1 MAERYVVALGG
12 NALIPPGATGTA
24 EEQTRTVARA
34 MARLAPL
41 AATGAEIVITHG
53 NGPQVGNL
61 LLKNEMARDL
71 VPPMP
76 LDWCVA
82 QTQAT
87 IGLAIQTALE
97 WELHHR
103 ASERGV
109 VVVLTR
115 VVVDPLDPA
124 RLRYSKPIGRTI
136 SFEEAQA
143 AMDEAHHFAEQPGGG
158 WRRVVPSPEPVAI
171 VEESEIRHL
180 LATGAVVVA
189 AGGGGVPVETGEDGR
204 LFGVEAVIDKDLT
217 ASLLARR
224 LEADALVILTEAP
237 GAIVNYARPGQR
249 LLERVT
255 PPILRGFQAA
265 GHFAQGSMGP
275 KVEAAVRFVES
286 GGKRAVIASLEDAV
300 EAIAGEKGTQVLSS
314 SPRPAAGG

>member
-1 MAERYVVALGG
+1 VAERYVVALGG
-12 NALIPPGATGTA
+12 NALIPPGGKGTA
-24 EEQTRTVARA
+24 QEQTRTVAQA
-34 MARLAPL
+34 MTRLAPL
-41 AATGAEIVITHG
+41 VASGAELVITHG

-61 LLKNEMARDL
+61 LLKNEMAAGI

-76 LDWCVA
+76 LDWLVA

-87 IGLAIQTALE
+87 IGLAIETALE

-103 ASERGV
+103 AVDRSV

-136 SFEEAQA
+136 SEPEARA
-143 AMDEAHHFAEQPGGG
+143 AMDEAHRYAEQPGGS
-158 WRRVVPSPEPVAI
+158 WRRMVPSPEPVAI
-171 VEESEIRHL
+171 VEEAEIRHL
-180 LATGAVVVA
+180 LSTGAIVVA

-204 LFGVEAVIDKDLT
+204 YFGVEAVIDKDLT

-224 LEADALVILTEAP
+224 IDADALVILTEAP
-237 GAIVNYARPGQR
+237 GAIINYGKPGQR

-255 PPILRGFQAA
+255 PAILRGFQAA
-265 GHFAQGSMGP
+265 GHFADGSMGP
-275 KVEAAVRFVES
+275 KVEAALRFVE
-286 GGKRAVIASLEDAV
+286 GGGSRAVIAGLEETV
-300 EAIAGEKGTQVLSS
+300 EAIAGDRGTQLI
-314 SPRPAAGG
+314 RR

>member
-1 MAERYVVALGG
+1 VADRYVVALGG
-12 NALIPPGATGTA
+12 NALIPAGGKGTA
-24 EEQTRTVARA
+24 EEQTRTVALA

-41 AATGAEIVITHG
+41 AGTGAEIVITHG

-103 ASERGV
+103 AVDRGV

-124 RLRYSKPIGRTI
+124 RLRHTKPIGRTVTE
-136 SFEEAQA
+136 EEARA
-143 AMDEAHHFAEQPGGG
+143 ATDGSHHFTQQPGGG

-171 VEESEIRHL
+171 VEEAEIRHL

-204 LFGVEAVIDKDLT
+204 YFGVEAVIDKDLT

-224 LEADALVILTEAP
+224 LEADALLILTEAA
-237 GAIVNYARPGQR
+237 GAIINYGRPGER

-265 GHFAQGSMGP
+265 GHFAEGSMGP
-275 KVEAAVRFVES
+275 KVEAALRFVEA
-286 GGKRAVIASLEDAV
+286 GGKRAVIASMDDAV
-300 EAIAGEKGTQVLSS
+300 EAISGDKGTQVVSS
-314 SPRPAAGG
+314 SPRRAAGG

>member
-1 MAERYVVALGG
+1 VAERYVVALGG
-12 NALIPPGATGTA
+12 NALIPPGGKGTA
-24 EEQTRTVARA
+24 EEQTRTVAQA

-41 AATGAEIVITHG
+41 VASGAELVITHG

-61 LLKNEMARDL
+61 LLKNELARDE

-87 IGLAIQTALE
+87 IGLAIETALE

-103 ASERGV
+103 AIDRSV

-124 RLRYSKPIGRTI
+124 RLRYTKPVGRTI
-136 SFEEAQA
+136 TEEEARA
-143 AMDEAHHFAEQPGGG
+143 RMDETHRYAEQPGGG
-158 WRRVVPSPEPVAI
+158 WRRVVPSPEPVAV
-171 VEESEIRHL
+171 VEEAEIRHL
-180 LATGAVVVA
+180 LSTGAVVVA

-204 LFGVEAVIDKDLT
+204 YFGVEAVIDKDLT

-224 LEADALVILTEAP
+224 LLADALVILTEAP
-237 GAIVNYARPGQR
+237 GAIINYAKPGQR

-265 GHFAQGSMGP
+265 GHFAEGSMGP
-275 KVEAAVRFVES
+275 KVEAALGFVES
-286 GGKRAVIASLEDAV
+286 GGKRAVIASLEEAV
-300 EAIAGEKGTQVLSS
+300 EAIAGERGTQVIG
-314 SPRPAAGG
+314 RVGGVRC

>member
-1 MAERYVVALGG
+1 VVALGG
-12 NALIPPGATGTA
+12 NALIPPGGTGTA
-24 EEQTRTVARA
+24 EEQTRTVGRA

-41 AATGAEIVITHG
+41 VATGADLVVTHG

-61 LLKNEMARDL
+61 LVKNEMAKDV

-103 ASERGV
+103 AVDRSV

-124 RLRYSKPIGRTI
+124 RLRYTKPIGRTQ
-136 SFEEAQA
+136 SEAEARA
-143 AMDEAHHFAEQPGGG
+143 AMDGTHHFAEQPGGG

-171 VEESEIRHL
+171 VEEAEIRHL
-180 LATGAVVVA
+180 LESGAVVVA

-204 LFGVEAVIDKDLT
+204 YFGVEAVIDKDLT

-224 LEADALVILTEAP
+224 IEADALIILTGAP
-237 GAIVNYARPGQR
+237 GVIVNYAKPGQR

-265 GHFAQGSMGP
+265 GHFAEGSMGP
-275 KVEAAVRFVES
+275 KVEAALRFVEG
-286 GGKRAVIASLEDAV
+286 GGKRAVIAPLEEAV
-300 EAIAGEKGTQVLSS
+300 EAIAGEKGTQLL
-314 SPRPAAGG
+314 PAR